1 MTLIDRIRL
10 SRRYGTAEYI
20 VSGLPTVVMSV
31 LVALKPLALPECFI
45 IKLVTIPIILYL
57 FWTLS
62 NGKNI
67 YFYLNLGISKREYFL
82 LPLIVEFVAFLV
94 LMTITGS
101 IGYAFM

>member
-10 SRRYGTAEYI
+10 SRRYGTAEYVI
-20 VSGLPTVVMSV
+20 SGLLTVAMSV
-31 LVALKPLALPECFI
+31 LVAFKPMIMPECI
-45 IKLVTIPIILYL
+45 IVKLVTIPIILYL

-62 NGKNI
+62 NDKNI
-67 YFYLNLGISKREYFL
+67 YFYLNLGISKREYFF

-94 LMTITGS
+94 MMAITGS